1 MEECLVLLLSL
12 AAQKHLRSVLHSLQ
26 VIPLVIQNLTLHY
39 QAAARA
45 QAKPSAVG
53 VAQDRIPP
61 ASALFFFY
69 TGRGAFFSFRQGEK
83 KRMGGALRGS
93 CPLCN
98 NIKEAR
104 ANVRLC
110 RNCLKKREARR
121 TFLQIIDIPH
131 KERYNFSCKNQKHFI
146 DRMLLKTG
154 RLCRRF
160 Q

>member
-1 MEECLVLLLSL
+1 MFSSSPFACCSETPAQR
-12 AAQKHLRSVLHSLQ
+12 AAQFTSHTSCHSRLNPPLPGSGASVSEALRGRRGAGPYTACERPFLFLHR
-26 VIPLVIQNLTLHY
+26 
-39 QAAARA
+39 ARC
-45 QAKPSAVG
+45 V
-53 VAQDRIPP
+53 
-61 ASALFFFY
+61 LFFSA
-69 TGRGAFFSFRQGEK
+69 RRKEK
-83 KRMGGALRGS
+83 NGGALRGS

-110 RNCLKKREARR
+110 RNCLKKRKARR

-154 RLCRRF
+154 RLCR
-160 Q
+160 

>member
-1 MEECLVLLLSL
+1 MFSSSPFACCSKRPAQS
-12 AAQKHLRSVLHSLQ
+12 AAQFSSHTSCHSKLNSPLPDSGASVSESLRGRRSAGPYTACERPFLFLH
-26 VIPLVIQNLTLHY
+26 
-39 QAAARA
+39 
-45 QAKPSAVG
+45 
-53 VAQDRIPP
+53 
-61 ASALFFFY
+61 
-69 TGRGAFFSFRQGEK
+69 GRGAFFSFRQGEK